1 MSACELC
8 WDDAFKESRITGESQ
23 AEAYRRLL
31 SERNQDDRHLRDCVR
46 YRDDRNAS
54 AWNIITLGDG
64 SRARLAPVGSMNRLL
79 HPDGS
84 ERCWHNDS
92 VPCDLEGHETVL
104 TYQVEPLPVPA
115 HELVVTFDGDAEYV
129 SLVCNQEGADRPCA
143 VIDCPVDHE
152 DVNRACINEHGAIA
166 LDECWAVSWMDNGG
180 RETLDA
186 DALGPVRI
194 PVIVEWDEGV
204 VVRPA

>member
-1 MSACELC
+1 MTETPLERRVTPVPEPRWYRPPRFSQE
-8 WDDAFKESRITGESQ
+8 DDTFESW
-23 AEAYRRLL
+23 LL
-31 SERNQDDRHLRDCVR
+31 TTALV
-46 YRDDRNAS
+46 Y
-54 AWNIITLGDG
+54 
-64 SRARLAPVGSMNRLL
+64 
-79 HPDGS
+79 
-84 ERCWHNDS
+84 
-92 VPCDLEGHETVL
+92 
-104 TYQVEPLPVPA
+104 VPA

-180 RETLDA
+180 RETLGA